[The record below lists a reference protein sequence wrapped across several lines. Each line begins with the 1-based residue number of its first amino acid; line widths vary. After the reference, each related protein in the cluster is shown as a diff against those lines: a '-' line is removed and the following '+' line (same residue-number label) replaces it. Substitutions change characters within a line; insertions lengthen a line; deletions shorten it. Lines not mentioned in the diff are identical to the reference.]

1 MPLVRISLAWIAICF
16 SGYTLADFPTAK
28 SLFDKQEYQ
37 LAKPRLEK
45 LAELGHLEAQ
55 FLVSKIYA
63 EGLGTPVD
71 VNKAY
76 AWTLIARDREH
87 PEAAD
92 QYLALRRKLDSRRD
106 GKDMYNELSSKHG
119 KDALFGNLYPIA
131 NRFVVNSAN
140 KIKPIKQDEPTYPNY
155 FERSGVSAWA
165 VVHYDINEDGNVENA
180 KVIASFPIEGIDEFV
195 LAAVNNWRFEPP
207 RDLYGDTMRLEMQ
220 SHSFQIKAN
229 QGAQQRRFKRDN
241 QEYIDA
247 IAAAAK
253 AEFAEYQYLYAVL
266 AESNIVKTE
275 NPLEWYQKAA
285 INGHQTAQY
294 RLAQCLITGNG
305 CEKDRSKAVN
315 WLAVAAEGGNPKA
328 AYLLAQEL
336 LDSNN
341 VNFDPRKAARYLELA
356 ALQEYMPA
364 IADYA
369 SLLALSDDPQLHN
382 PNKAISLAEQGR
394 AIDPNHPDLLSTLGV
409 AFIELGQ
416 QGRGEAMLQQAINE
430 ARKRNWAVENFEDLL
445 LDYQTSVAGT
455 N

>member
-16 SGYTLADFPTAK
+16 SWHALADFPTAK
-28 SLFDKQEYQ
+28 SLFEKQEYQ

-45 LAELGHLEAQ
+45 LAELGHVEAQ
-55 FLVSKIYA
+55 FLVSRIYA
-63 EGLGTPVD
+63 EGLGTDVD
-71 VNKAY
+71 NNKAY
-76 AWTLIARDREH
+76 AWALIARDRDH
-87 PEAAD
+87 PEAAK
-92 QYLALRRKLDSRRD
+92 QYLALRRKLESRRD
-106 GKDMYNELSSKHG
+106 GKETFSELNSKYG

-131 NRFVVNSAN
+131 NRFVVGSSG
-140 KIKPIKQDEPTYPNY
+140 KIKATRQDEPSYPSY
-155 FERSGVSAWA
+155 FERGGVSAWA
-165 VVHYDINEDGNVENA
+165 VVHYDINEDGKVENA
-180 KVIASFPIEGIDEFV
+180 KVIASFPVDGINEYV
-195 LAAVNNWRFEPP
+195 LRAVNSWRFEPP

-220 SHSFQIKAN
+220 LHSFQIKAS
-229 QGAQQRRFKRDN
+229 QGSQSRRFNRDN
-241 QEYIDA
+241 QEYLDA
-247 IAAAAK
+247 IAAAAE
-253 AEFAEYQYLYAVL
+253 AEFAEYQYLYAIL

-275 NPLEWYQKAA
+275 NPLEWYQRAA

-305 CEKDRSKAVN
+305 CDKDRSKAVN

-341 VNFDPRKAARYLELA
+341 VNFEPRKAARYLELA

-369 SLLALSDDPQLHN
+369 SLLAMSDDPEIYN
-382 PNKAISLAEQGR
+382 PNKAVSLAEQGR
-394 AIDPNHPDLLSTLGV
+394 AIDPNHPDLLSTLGI

-416 QGRGEAMLQQAINE
+416 QGRGEAMLQQAIAE
-430 ARKRNWAVENFEDLL
+430 AKKRNWATENFEDLL
-445 LDYQTSVAGT
+445 LDYQTSVAGM

>member
-16 SGYTLADFPTAK
+16 SWHAFADFPTAK
-28 SLFDKQEYQ
+28 SLFEKQEYQ

-45 LAELGHLEAQ
+45 LAELGHVEAQ
-55 FLVSKIYA
+55 FLVSRIYA
-63 EGLGTPVD
+63 EGLGTEID
-71 VNKAY
+71 INKAY
-76 AWTLIARDREH
+76 AWTLIARDRDH
-87 PEAAD
+87 PEAAK
-92 QYLALRRKLDSRRD
+92 QYLALRRKLESRRD
-106 GKDMYNELSSKHG
+106 GKEAFSELNSKFG
-119 KDALFGNLYPIA
+119 EDALFGNLYPIA
-131 NRFVVNSAN
+131 NRFVVGSGA
-140 KIKPIKQDEPTYPNY
+140 KIKAIRQDEPNFPSY
-155 FERSGVSAWA
+155 FERGGVSAWA
-165 VVHYDINEDGNVENA
+165 VVHYDINEDGKVENA
-180 KVIASFPIEGIDEFV
+180 KVIASFPVDGINEYV
-195 LAAVNNWRFEPP
+195 LRAVNSWRFEPP

-220 SHSFQIKAN
+220 LHSFQINAA
-229 QGAQQRRFKRDN
+229 QGSQSRRFNRDN
-241 QEYIDA
+241 QEYLDA
-247 IAAAAK
+247 IAAAAR
-253 AEFAEYQYLYAVL
+253 AEFAEYQYLYAIL
-266 AESNIVKTE
+266 AESNILKTE

-305 CEKDRSKAVN
+305 CDKDRSKAIN

-341 VNFDPRKAARYLELA
+341 VNFEPRKAARYLELA

-369 SLLALSDDPQLHN
+369 SLLAMSDDPQIYN
-382 PNKAISLAEQGR
+382 PNKAVSLAEQGR

-416 QGRGEAMLQQAINE
+416 QGRGEAMLQQAITE
-430 ARKRNWAVENFEDLL
+430 ARKRNWATQNFEDLL
-445 LDYQTSVAGT
+445 LDYQTSVAGM